1 MTAIAD
7 AADQVELRFRLG
19 FGGTCEH
26 DLTAVSGGDMDIK
39 HLRGRKGIEHAPRG
53 QAARVR
59 FQLLR
64 QRGMQTI
71 AQEGDE
77 DMRLDALRVLV
88 VNRAY
93 RQIPLEIL
101 EGLFDLDELG
111 VPLMRLLRAT
121 HTKPKRALFNDGTSK
136 TSVTGSL
143 SDPPIPRRE
152 GGVHSIYTSFNQR
165 NPARNRLQHCSQG
178 KP

>member
-1 MTAIAD
+1 
-7 AADQVELRFRLG
+7 
-19 FGGTCEH
+19 
-26 DLTAVSGGDMDIK
+26 MDIK

-88 VNRAY
+88 VDRAD
-93 RQIPLEIL
+93 RQIPLRFL
-101 EGLFDLDELG
+101 K
-111 VPLMRLLRAT
+111 ASST
-121 HTKPKRALFNDGTSK
+121 WTSWGCP
-136 TSVTGSL
+136 S
-143 SDPPIPRRE
+143 
-152 GGVHSIYTSFNQR
+152 
-165 NPARNRLQHCSQG
+165 
-178 KP
+178 